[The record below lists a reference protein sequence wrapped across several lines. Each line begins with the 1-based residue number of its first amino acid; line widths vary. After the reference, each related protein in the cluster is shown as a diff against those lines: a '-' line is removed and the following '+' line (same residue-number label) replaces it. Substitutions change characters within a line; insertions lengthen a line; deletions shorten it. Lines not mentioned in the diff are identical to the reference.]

1 MTAAPPSCR
10 AATNRTPAAV
20 SALVTWKL
28 PLPTRPKARSAPR
41 SASTRPTASATR
53 IALPDEREYPARAA
67 RAAHDRQRRDDQ
79 HRTAGREPVDVAQ
92 LGQPVLAGAEQVRV
106 ARERRVERV
115 GEAGVGTHRLHAD
128 TDDRPF
134 LGEPAGAV
142 DRDAGRVAGVGELVG
157 VVAAAVPAGAV
168 QQPAALGQRTVLG
181 LPGGDVVDGQ

>member
-53 IALPDEREYPARAA
+53 IASPDEREYPARAA

-79 HRTAGREPVDVAQ
+79 HRAAGREPVDVAQ

-106 ARERRVERV
+106 ARERRGGTV
-115 GEAGVGTHRLHAD
+115 GGGGGRTHRLHA
-128 TDDRPF
+128 PPH
-134 LGEPAGAV
+134 GQAV
-142 DRDAGRVAGVGELVG
+142 LRE
-157 VVAAAVPAGAV
+157 
-168 QQPAALGQRTVLG
+168 
-181 LPGGDVVDGQ
+181 